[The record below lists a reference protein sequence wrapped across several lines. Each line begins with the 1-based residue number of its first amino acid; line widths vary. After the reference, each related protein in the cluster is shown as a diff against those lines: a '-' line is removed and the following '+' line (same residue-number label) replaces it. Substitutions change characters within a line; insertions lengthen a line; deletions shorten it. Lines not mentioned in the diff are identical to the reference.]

1 MDRIDGIAFESV
13 ELFSTSAGDPSGF
26 MQGVGETA
34 DLHQIGRR
42 CCAASAAS
50 PSHTVPPG
58 DSVP

>member
-42 CCAASAAS
+42 PLLCGLGGVALPYGA
-50 PSHTVPPG
+50 PG
-58 DSVP
+58 